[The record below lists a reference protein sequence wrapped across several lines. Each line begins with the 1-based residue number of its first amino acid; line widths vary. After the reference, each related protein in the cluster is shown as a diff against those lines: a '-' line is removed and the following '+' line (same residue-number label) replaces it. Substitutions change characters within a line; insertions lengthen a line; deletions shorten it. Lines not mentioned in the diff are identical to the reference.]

1 MKQKVAIR
9 IVGDIEI
16 GPSIAIEISPTDSHA
31 VRLLCVLDARFGR
44 DLFEGSVAPIAV
56 EEVGFAGH
64 LIWQFGECVLVYHP
78 LRVGKM
84 PWIAENIAGNV
95 KIHKSVT
102 VVVGP
107 GGSDA
112 KASAANARL
121 CRDVG
126 EFAAA

>member
-1 MKQKVAIR
+1 MPCAF
-9 IVGDIEI
+9 
-16 GPSIAIEISPTDSHA
+16 
-31 VRLLCVLDARFGR
+31 CVFWTPVFGR

-64 LIWQFGECVLVYHP
+64 RTWQFGECVLVYRP

-84 PWIAENIAGNV
+84 PRIGGNIAGDV

-102 VVVGP
+102 VVVSP
-107 GGSDA
+107 GGSGA
-112 KASAANARL
+112 EASAANARL
-121 CRDVG
+121 CRHVG